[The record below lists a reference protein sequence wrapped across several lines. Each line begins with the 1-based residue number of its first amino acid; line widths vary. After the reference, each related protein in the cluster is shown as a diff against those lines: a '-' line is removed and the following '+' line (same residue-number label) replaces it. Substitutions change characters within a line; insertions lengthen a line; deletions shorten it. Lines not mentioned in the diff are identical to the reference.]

1 MLAVLRRMTKVGF
14 LGGGE
19 EVSLREVQLFRISL
33 TVLAFFFFF
42 WPIFSLLNTFNEALF
57 VECPFLARCCKP
69 QVGIREAWLSRGTPP
84 KDPPGSSRHS
94 ASALSPLLLPFCP
107 LGGTGGGAPRH
118 RNGPGF
124 LPSWSYCTEMEMTG
138 EARRGH
144 R

>member
-14 LGGGE
+14 LGGGG

-42 WPIFSLLNTFNEALF
+42 WPIFSLLNTFNKALF

-84 KDPPGSSRHS
+84 KDPRQLSSLGLRS
-94 ASALSPLLLPFCP
+94 LPLYFFLFVPLEGQGEGRQGTETVQVFC
-107 LGGTGGGAPRH
+107 LH
-118 RNGPGF
+118 
-124 LPSWSYCTEMEMTG
+124 
-138 EARRGH
+138 GH
-144 R
+144 TAQK